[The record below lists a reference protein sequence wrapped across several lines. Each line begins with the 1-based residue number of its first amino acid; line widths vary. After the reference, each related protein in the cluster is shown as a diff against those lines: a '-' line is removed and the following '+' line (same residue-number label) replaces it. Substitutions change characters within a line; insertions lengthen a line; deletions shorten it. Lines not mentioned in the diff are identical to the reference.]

1 MSTSINSESVNSAL
15 TDPGFVSALQAHL
28 PNIESSDNIK
38 DQLRETLNS
47 PQFQQALSMF
57 SHALQSGQL
66 GPLASQFL
74 LSSEAVAAASTGDLE
89 QFVKALELAGKKS
102 AEKEAEEKTGDDKKD
117 EKDDDEMTLG

>member
-1 MSTSINSESVNSAL
+1 
-15 TDPGFVSALQAHL
+15 
-28 PNIESSDNIK
+28 
-38 DQLRETLNS
+38 
-47 PQFQQALSMF
+47 MF

-89 QFVKALELAGKKS
+89 QFVKALELASKKS
-102 AEKEAEEKTGDDKKD
+102 AEKKDAEEKAGDDKKD